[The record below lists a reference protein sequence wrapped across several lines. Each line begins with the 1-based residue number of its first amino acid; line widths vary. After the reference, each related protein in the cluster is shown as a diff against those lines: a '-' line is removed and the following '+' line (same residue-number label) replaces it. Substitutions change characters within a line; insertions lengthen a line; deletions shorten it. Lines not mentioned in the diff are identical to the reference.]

1 MTTWETFTMR
11 RKEVPRAGLLEAA
24 RAGKISNAQGAGS
37 MRVSLRQFQRVKAR
51 FAAEGVAGLV
61 HRLRGRPSPRRLAAA
76 IHARAVALLQGGT
89 YAGLNDCHLT
99 EKLRE
104 VEGLPLSRSTV
115 RRLRRGLGQ
124 PATRRRR
131 GRQGRMRRTPEAQ
144 MGALVQLD
152 ASLFPWL
159 GDRGPQLTLHG
170 AIDDATGI
178 CVALYFR
185 PHEDLHGYATL
196 LRTLCTTYGLP
207 LALYGD
213 QLGVF
218 VRNDAHWTLE
228 EELRGTQDPTHFGR
242 ILQEL
247 GIGYIAAHSP
257 QAKGRIERFWQTLQD
272 RLVSELRLRGIST
285 LEAANAFLPAFLADL
300 NPRFARVPADAAP
313 VWRPV
318 PRDLAAVLS
327 CRYTR
332 TVAHDNTVHLGPR
345 WVQLPRRRSYAGRRV
360 ELREALDGRLL
371 VFIDGRCTATQ
382 PAPAPDFVLRPR
394 RGPSGDRRARRRA
407 AQSLAAEAA
416 AGGYPPTAPNRTLSS
431 TRPAA
436 AAPRPAKSPRPASS
450 RPRATVGVA
459 AGKPSPAHP
468 WRHSTPYTP
477 RPRG

>member
-1 MTTWETFTMR
+1 
-11 RKEVPRAGLLEAA
+11 
-24 RAGKISNAQGAGS
+24 

-61 HRLRGRPSPRRLAAA
+61 HRLRGRPSPHRLAAE
-76 IHARAVALLQGGT
+76 IHARAVALLQGP

-115 RRLRRGLGQ
+115 RRLRRGAGV

-131 GRQGRMRRTPEAQ
+131 GREGRMRRTPEAQ

-170 AIDDATGI
+170 AIDDATGTGL
-178 CVALYFR
+178 ALYFR

-196 LRTLCTTYGLP
+196 LRMLCTTYGLP

-218 VRNDAHWTLE
+218 VRNDSHWTLE

-285 LEAANAFLPAFLADL
+285 LEAANAFLPIFLADL
-300 NPRFARVPADAAP
+300 NPRFARAPADAGAA
-313 VWRPV
+313 WRPV

-332 TVAHDNTVHLGPR
+332 TVARDNTVRLGPR
-345 WVQLPRRRSYAGRRV
+345 WVQLPRRQSYAGRRV
-360 ELREALDGRLL
+360 EVREALDGRLL
-371 VFIDGRCTATQ
+371 VFIDGRCAATQ
-382 PAPAPDFVLRPR
+382 PAPAADFVLRPR
-394 RGPSGDRRARRRA
+394 RGPSGDRPKRRRA
-407 AQSLAAEAA
+407 AQSLPAEA
-416 AGGYPPTAPNRTLSS
+416 GSYPPTPPKRTLPSKRTASS
-431 TRPAA
+431 
-436 AAPRPAKSPRPASS
+436 PRRPASS
-450 RPRATVGVA
+450 SRPASPRPRATAV

>member
-24 RAGKISNAQGAGS
+24 LEGRISNVQGARS
-37 MRVSLRQFQRVKAR
+37 MRVSLRQFHRVKAR

-61 HRLRGRPSPRRLAAA
+61 HRLRGRPSPHRLAAE
-76 IHARAVALLQGGT
+76 IHARAVALLQGP

-115 RRLRRGLGQ
+115 RRLRRGAGV

-131 GRQGRMRRTPEAQ
+131 GREGRMRRTPEAQ

-170 AIDDATGI
+170 AIDDATGTGL
-178 CVALYFR
+178 ALYFR

-196 LRTLCTTYGLP
+196 LRMLCTTYGLP

-218 VRNDAHWTLE
+218 VRNDSHWTLE

-285 LEAANAFLPAFLADL
+285 LEAANAFLPIFLADL
-300 NPRFARVPADAAP
+300 NPRFARAPADAGAA
-313 VWRPV
+313 WRPV

-332 TVAHDNTVHLGPR
+332 TVARDNTVRLGPR
-345 WVQLPRRRSYAGRRV
+345 WVQLPRRQSYAGRRV
-360 ELREALDGRLL
+360 EVREALDGRLL
-371 VFIDGRCTATQ
+371 VFIDGRCAATQ
-382 PAPAPDFVLRPR
+382 PAPAADFVLRPR
-394 RGPSGDRRARRRA
+394 RGPSGDRPKRRRA
-407 AQSLAAEAA
+407 AQSLPAEA
-416 AGGYPPTAPNRTLSS
+416 GSYPPTTPKRTLPSKRTASS
-431 TRPAA
+431 
-436 AAPRPAKSPRPASS
+436 PRRPASS
-450 RPRATVGVA
+450 SRPASPRPRATAV

>member
-11 RKEVPRAGLLEAA
+11 RKEVPRAGLLKAALEGRMSNVQGA
-24 RAGKISNAQGAGS
+24 RA

-61 HRLRGRPSPRRLAAA
+61 HRLRGRPSPHRLAAE
-76 IHARAVALLQGGT
+76 IHARAVALLQGP

-104 VEGLPLSRSTV
+104 VEGLLLSRSTV
-115 RRLRRGLGQ
+115 RRLRRGAGQ

-131 GRQGRMRRTPEAQ
+131 GREGRMRRTPEAQ

-170 AIDDATGI
+170 AIDDATGTGL
-178 CVALYFR
+178 ALYFR

-196 LRTLCTTYGLP
+196 LRMLCTTYGLP

-218 VRNDAHWTLE
+218 VRNDSHWTLE

-285 LEAANAFLPAFLADL
+285 LDAANAFLPAFLADL
-300 NPRFARVPADAAP
+300 NPRFARVPADAAAA
-313 VWRPV
+313 WRPV

-332 TVAHDNTVHLGPR
+332 TVARDNTVRLGPR

-360 ELREALDGRLL
+360 EVCEALDGRLL
-371 VFIDGRCTATQ
+371 VFIDGRCAATQ
-382 PAPAPDFVLRPR
+382 PAPAADFVLRPR
-394 RGPSGDRRARRRA
+394 RGPSGDRPKRRRA
-407 AQSLAAEAA
+407 AQSLPAE
-416 AGGYPPTAPNRTLSS
+416 AGGYPPTTPKRTLPSKRTASS
-431 TRPAA
+431 
-436 AAPRPAKSPRPASS
+436 PRRPASS
-450 RPRATVGVA
+450 SRPASPRPHATAV

>member
-24 RAGKISNAQGAGS
+24 LEGRISNVQGARS

-61 HRLRGRPSPRRLAAA
+61 HRLRGRPSPHRLAAE
-76 IHARAVALLQGGT
+76 IHARAVALLQGP

-115 RRLRRGLGQ
+115 RRLRRGAGV

-131 GRQGRMRRTPEAQ
+131 GREGRMRRTPEAQ

-170 AIDDATGI
+170 AIDDATGTGL
-178 CVALYFR
+178 ALYFR

-196 LRTLCTTYGLP
+196 LRMLCTTYGLP

-218 VRNDAHWTLE
+218 VRNDSHWTLE

-285 LEAANAFLPAFLADL
+285 LEAANAFLPIFLADL
-300 NPRFARVPADAAP
+300 NPRFARAPADAGAA
-313 VWRPV
+313 WRPV

-332 TVAHDNTVHLGPR
+332 TVARDNTVRLGPR

-360 ELREALDGRLL
+360 EVREALDGRLL
-371 VFIDGRCTATQ
+371 VFIDGRCAATQ
-382 PAPAPDFVLRPR
+382 PAPAADFVLRPR
-394 RGPSGDRRARRRA
+394 RGPSGDRPKRRRA
-407 AQSLAAEAA
+407 AQSLPAEA
-416 AGGYPPTAPNRTLSS
+416 GGSPPTTPKRTLPS
-431 TRPAA
+431 TRTAS
-436 AAPRPAKSPRPASS
+436 PRRPASS
-450 RPRATVGVA
+450 SRPASPRPRATAVA
-459 AGKPSPAHP
+459 EKPSPAHP